1 MKNKIRVLYVDDE
14 DNNLSSFRA
23 SLRRDFQVYTAIDAK
38 EGLKLA
44 GEMDFE
50 VVIADQRMPEMTGV
64 EFFEK
69 LVKIKPDPI
78 RILLTGYSDIASVI
92 DAINKGEVYRFI
104 DKPWNIDQIKVAIIN
119 AADIYNTRLE
129 LKEKNE
135 KLLKVNS
142 EMNQFVYSLSHE
154 LRGPLMSI
162 SGVSKLAKME
172 ISDPIALEYFEMI
185 DSATVKLDDF
195 IYKMLDFYR
204 STKMEN
210 KIVPILFEKTIEEQ
224 FETYKEKWNRDEIDI
239 NIKVEQKEEF
249 FSDDAKIRVILNNLI
264 SNACKFQ
271 KEGTAAKKIDIHVL
285 VEDNKARLKVVDN
298 GIGIEE
304 KYRGMVFK
312 LFQRATQKNVG
323 SGLGLYMVKESM
335 DQLGGEID
343 LQSNLHEGTEVTVV
357 LPSMKDIMEEN
368 SENRSI
374 PY

>member
-1 MKNKIRVLYVDDE
+1 MKGKIQVLYIDDE
-14 DNNLSSFRA
+14 ENNLSSFKA
-23 SLRRDFQVYTAIDAK
+23 SLRKDFNIYTVNDPE

-44 GEMDFE
+44 EE
-50 VVIADQRMPEMTGV
+50 VEFQVAIADQRMPGMTGV

-69 LVKIKPDPI
+69 MVKFKPDPI

-104 DKPWNIDQIKVAIIN
+104 DKPWNIEQIKMAIIN

-162 SGVSKLAKME
+162 SSVSKLAKME
-172 ISDPIALEYFEMI
+172 IRDPVALEYFDMI

-210 KIVPILFEKTIEEQ
+210 KIVPILFEKIVEEQ
-224 FETYKEKWNRDEIDI
+224 FETYKEKWDRNEIDI

-264 SNACKFQ
+264 SNAYKFQ
-271 KEGTAAKKIDIHVL
+271 KEGPVPKKIDIHIL
-285 VEDNKARLKVVDN
+285 VEDNKAKLRVVDN

-304 KYRGMVFK
+304 KYMGMVFK

-335 DQLGGEID
+335 EQLGGEID
-343 LQSNLHEGTEVTVV
+343 LRSVLHEGTEVKVI
-357 LPSMKDIMEEN
+357 LPSMK
-368 SENRSI
+368 
-374 PY
+374 P

>member
-14 DNNLSSFRA
+14 DNNLSSFKA

-38 EGLKLA
+38 GGLQLA
-44 GEMDFE
+44 EEMDFE

-104 DKPWNIDQIKVAIIN
+104 DKPWNIDQIKIAIIN
-119 AADIYNTRLE
+119 AAEIYNTRLE

-135 KLLKVNS
+135 KLIKANT
-142 EMNQFVYSLSHE
+142 EMNQFVYSLSHD

-172 ISDPIALEYFEMI
+172 INDPVAMEYFEMI

-204 STKMEN
+204 STKIDN
-210 KIVPILFEKTIEEQ
+210 KIVPVKF
-224 FETYKEKWNRDEIDI
+224 DEIIDQQLKAYQDKWDLEKI
-239 NIKVEQKEEF
+239 DFRIHVDQETEF
-249 FSDDAKIRVILNNLI
+249 YSDESKIRVILNNLI
-264 SNACKFQ
+264 GNAVKFQ
-271 KEGTAAKKIDIHVL
+271 KDEVDPKKINLDIHV
-285 VEDNKARLKVVDN
+285 NN
-298 GIGIEE
+298 G
-304 KYRGMVFK
+304 FTK
-312 LFQRATQKNVG
+312 LRV
-323 SGLGLYMVKESM
+323 S
-335 DQLGGEID
+335 D
-343 LQSNLHEGTEVTVV
+343 
-357 LPSMKDIMEEN
+357 
-368 SENRSI
+368 
-374 PY
+374 